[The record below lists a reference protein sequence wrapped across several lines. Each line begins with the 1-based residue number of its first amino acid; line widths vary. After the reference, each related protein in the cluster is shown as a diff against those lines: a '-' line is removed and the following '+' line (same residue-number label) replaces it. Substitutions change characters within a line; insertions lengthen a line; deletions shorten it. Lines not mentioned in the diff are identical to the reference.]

1 MNSFYD
7 NLKGVEKVMYKTAF
21 EFHLNYSAGATE
33 DSAHTA
39 GIKELERLRKMRK
52 EMDQP
57 QTYVDLSTGR
67 KFRSTEA
74 QLISR
79 NS

>member
-1 MNSFYD
+1 MNEFHK
-7 NLKGVEKVMYKTAF
+7 NLKGVEKVMYQTAYN
-21 EFHLNYSAGATE
+21 FHLKYSNGANE
-33 DSAHTA
+33 DSAHEA
-39 GIKELERLRKMRK
+39 GIKELKRLGKMRK

-67 KFRSTEA
+67 KFRSTESE
-74 QLISR
+74 LISR